1 MLTCFLNIYF
11 QRMYVCVYAF
21 LFMYRTNLNA
31 ADFVCVLLIYFLL
44 QKFKFFYLLFAHIS
58 FAFVFAVI
66 FVFRNTYHDTF
77 FAFIVK
83 AGTQN
88 FQCIFT
94 SYSRDKFLIQSIK
107 FFCFFLFLRYFTFRK
122 RISGFRLPACCLL
135 CQLLQFWDLEQ
146 FCNASFF
153 QHDFV
158 VLSTI
163 IISKFYCRDLI
174 CFILFSKGFFCA

>member
-1 MLTCFLNIYF
+1 MLFFVYFFGSIQIFTINLFFPYLLCFRVFNFNFHFLGFFFGMSKKMMLTCFLNIYF

-83 AGTQN
+83 AGT
-88 FQCIFT
+88 
-94 SYSRDKFLIQSIK
+94 
-107 FFCFFLFLRYFTFRK
+107 
-122 RISGFRLPACCLL
+122 
-135 CQLLQFWDLEQ
+135 
-146 FCNASFF
+146 
-153 QHDFV
+153 
-158 VLSTI
+158 
-163 IISKFYCRDLI
+163 
-174 CFILFSKGFFCA
+174 